1 MSIAT
6 GRDDSWAAATS
17 QLEAGGTVT
26 DQLNSALIR
35 SVTPS
40 LASQLRVGLSKRRVL
55 FVPRGQEAG
64 EKTYVLTGFASA
76 DTYEFVLVNKGVV
89 HRSDRC
95 GGAIYVEVL
104 TGFLKD
110 LIGLATPE
118 ESDEV
123 PEEEVAVVEE
133 TVVPE
138 VEAEPEIVIPAG
150 WSRP

>member
-6 GRDDSWAAATS
+6 GRDDSWAAATRE
-17 QLEAGGTVT
+17 LEAGGTVT

-35 SVTPS
+35 SVLPS

-55 FVPRGQEAG
+55 FVPRNQESS
-64 EKTYVLTGFASA
+64 EKTYVLTGFASS

-95 GGAIYVEVL
+95 GSAIYVEVL

-110 LIGLATPE
+110 LVGLATPE
-118 ESDEV
+118 E
-123 PEEEVAVVEE
+123 PEEILEEVAAEE
-133 TVVPE
+133 VRAPE